1 VVLTA
6 GVIIIYSVMIIN
18 DNVSISIVT
27 ATYNAEKYLQRLI
40 DSVKTQKN
48 NNVEFIVIDGA
59 SVDNTL
65 QIIGKN
71 EKYIDYYVS
80 EKDYGV
86 YDAWNKGIKV
96 AKGKWLMFLGAD
108 DVLMPDSISFLIEY
122 IEKSDVKYVD
132 YISAKNIYTGDNG
145 EILKVFG
152 MDSSWQNMRVRM
164 SAAHVGSLHRKEL
177 FKDVGLYS
185 LKYRIC
191 ADYEL
196 LLRKKNKLKYRFI
209 DKVIAKM
216 QIGGMS
222 YSVDALMESYLIR
235 KRYSDLPIFKNE
247 LLLFYSYLLFVT
259 FMIRMRIKRYING

>member
-1 VVLTA
+1 
-6 GVIIIYSVMIIN
+6 MIIN
-18 DNVSISIVT
+18 NIVCISIVT
-27 ATYNAEKYLQRLI
+27 ATFNAEKYLQRLI
-40 DSVKTQKN
+40 DSVRSQKN
-48 NNVEFIVIDGA
+48 NKVEFIVIDGA
-59 SVDNTL
+59 SEDNTM
-65 QIIGKN
+65 QIIKKN
-71 EKYIDYYVS
+71 DKYIDYYNS

-122 IEKSDVKYVD
+122 IEKNDVKYVD
-132 YISAKNIYTGDNG
+132 YISAKNIYTDENG
-145 EILKVFG
+145 EILKIFG
-152 MDSSWQNMRVRM
+152 MNSSWQNMRIRM

-177 FKDVGLYS
+177 FQDVGLYS

-222 YSVDALMESYLIR
+222 YSVNALIETYLIR

-247 LLLFYSYLLFVT
+247 LIMFYSYLLFVT
-259 FMIRMRIKRYING
+259 FKFRIRIKRYING